1 MAGMRDWETVLTEYR
16 YELRARRRAPG
27 TIRNRDYTL
36 RLFAKWCADQPDT
49 PASTA
54 DVTRGHITRWIAER
68 AALEAPDT
76 VLTRFRILRALFRW
90 AEAEEIIGRSPMT
103 GLREPSAPLQPVP
116 VLTSDQLRD
125 LFATCRGH
133 RDFRSRRDLAILAFL
148 ADTGVRVGELVGM
161 TTEQLDFDG
170 GTVMVLGKGER
181 RRIVAFSPRVGKVL
195 LAYLRVRSAHRLAD
209 DAHVWIGA
217 RGPLREGAIWSI
229 VRDRGAEA
237 GIDGLFPHR
246 LRHTF
251 AHTFRLKGGDE
262 GDLAQLGGWRSPAML
277 ARYGASAASE
287 RAVEAHRRVDP
298 LGDVL

>member
-36 RLFAKWCADQPDT
+36 RLFATWCADQPDT

-54 DVTRGHITRWIAER
+54 DVTRGHITRWIALR
-68 AALEAPDT
+68 AGLEAPDT

-90 AEAEEIIGRSPMT
+90 AEAEEIVGRSPMT
-103 GLREPSAPLQPVP
+103 GLREPSAPLQPPP
-116 VLTSDQLRD
+116 VLSSDQLRD
-125 LFATCRGH
+125 LFATCKGRK
-133 RDFRSRRDLAILAFL
+133 DFRSRRDLAILAFL

-161 TTEQLDFDG
+161 TVDGLDFDG

-181 RRIVAFSPRVGKVL
+181 RRIVAFSDRVGKVL
-195 LAYLRVRSAHRLAD
+195 LTYLRLRSAHRLAD
-209 DAHVWIGA
+209 DPHVWIGA
-217 RGPLREGAIWSI
+217 RGPLREAAIWKI
-229 VRDRGAEA
+229 VKDRGSEA